1 MSNTYR
7 KDRND
12 KVCKESL
19 KKKFARYKCR
29 CERCVGKNNEVDKIA
44 EKDLKEEMI
53 LIHKEGIDCDCPIQ
67 DEILKQIMGID

>member
-12 KVCKESL
+12 KVYKESL
-19 KKKFARYKCR
+19 KKKFSRYKCR
-29 CERCVGKNNEVDKIA
+29 CTYCLGKRDTVDKIA

-53 LIHKEGIDCDCPIQ
+53 LIHKEGVDHDCPIQ
-67 DEILKQIMGID
+67 DEILKQIFNRE